1 MLEFYKDCIFEVQ
14 NSSSYISIF
23 IQIISAITSISIL
36 YIAYTNLLGLRRTQ
50 SVQIHM
56 NLITLENEVRKNSEV
71 LRMAINKHRITTE
84 IEENIK
90 PLDLAL
96 LIETR
101 DNAFVL
107 YISSVDK
114 LASLVNTDYL
124 KKQFQN
130 RDWKTEYRDIFDDAR
145 YYFAD
150 YDMVISGKSQMIRN
164 ITILLDI
171 WDKENLENNAKNI
184 PKTPP
189 NLTTTDAISNT

>member
-1 MLEFYKDCIFEVQ
+1 MLEFYRDCTFEVQ

-71 LRMAINKHRITTE
+71 LRMAINKHRITTATD
-84 IEENIK
+84 ENIK

-96 LIETR
+96 LIENR

-124 KKQFQN
+124 KKQLQN
-130 RDWKTEYRDIFDDAR
+130 RDWKAEYRDIFDDAR

-150 YDMVISGKSQMIRN
+150 YDMDISGKSQMIRN
-164 ITILLDI
+164 ITILLEI
-171 WDKENLENNAKNI
+171 WDKENLENAKKL

-189 NLTTTDAISNT
+189 NSNTIDSLPNQ